1 MTDVLSSRVLV
12 LNRNYSPIAIT
23 TVKDA
28 FIKLFGQIAEV
39 ITIEDGTYCSYDFS
53 SWAEISELKH
63 ELEELLEHDEVIH
76 TPSLTL
82 VVPRIIRI
90 LTYSKIPLHR
100 IKLTRRNVY
109 ARDNNTCQYCGKKF
123 KTEDLNLDH
132 VNPKTKGGTTTWEN
146 IVCSCYKCNGKKGPN
161 TPDEA
166 GMKLIRKPKVPR
178 ENPSLRV
185 HIGSPKYSSWKSF
198 VSNAYWTTEITD

>member
-1 MTDVLSSRVLV
+1 MTDVMSSRVLV
-12 LNRNYSPIAIT
+12 LNKNYSPIGVT

-28 FIKLFGQIAEV
+28 FVKLFGQIAEV
-39 ITIEDGTYCSYDFS
+39 VTVEDGTYCNYDFS
-53 SWAEISELKH
+53 SWAEVSELKH
-63 ELEELLEHDEVIH
+63 EFEELLEHDEVIH

-82 VVPRIIRI
+82 VVPRVIRI

-132 VNPKTKGGTTTWEN
+132 VKPKSQGGITAWEN
-146 IVCSCYKCNGKKGPN
+146 IVCSCYKCNGKKGPR
-161 TPDEA
+161 TPKEA
-166 GMKLIRKPKVPR
+166 NMKLIRKPRVPR
-178 ENPSLRV
+178 ENPSLRI

-198 VSNAYWTTEITD
+198 ISDVYWTTEITD